1 MTPALVYAG
10 GEAGGGPEPPCRED
24 LDQGCG
30 PGGGAAI
37 QTTRLQKGKTEL
49 ALLYSLSIK
58 LCSSLLKGTVIYNSV
73 LVLF

>member
-49 ALLYSLSIK
+49 VLKYSYLKSTG
-58 LCSSLLKGTVIYNSV
+58 SSLTRGTAIY
-73 LVLF
+73 